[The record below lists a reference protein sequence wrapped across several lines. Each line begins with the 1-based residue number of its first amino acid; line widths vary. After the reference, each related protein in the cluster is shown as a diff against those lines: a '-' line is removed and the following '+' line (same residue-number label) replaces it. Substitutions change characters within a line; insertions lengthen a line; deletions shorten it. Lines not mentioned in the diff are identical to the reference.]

1 MSGWKFTFSSPE
13 SRRITNWVQLRMEDL
28 TLSWQQPSPLRS
40 SRSYYGATQLE
51 ERSRRQIDSWSQLQ
65 AKTAKDAGFVFLPKP
80 HFRGHLCCARW
91 MVMDHFNALPR
102 DVSFDWICDTIFFC
116 QPYHELFVIP
126 LRLRLRLRLI
136 PNRSKSWYFLV
147 LWWRVCPCTRWLGAK
162 LCGKFWTKNWRVVV
176 LESMRSHVED
186 ASLGGNLT
194 RKSMRRHLFGK
205 CNVLTSKLKLKTL
218 IALRLTG
225 VSKETKGRDN

>member
-1 MSGWKFTFSSPE
+1 
-13 SRRITNWVQLRMEDL
+13 MEDL
-28 TLSWQQPSPLRS
+28 TLSWQQPSPLRC

-51 ERSRRQIDSWSQLQ
+51 EPSRRQIDSRSQLQ

-80 HFRGHLCCARW
+80 HFRGHICA
-91 MVMDHFNALPR
+91 AL
-102 DVSFDWICDTIFFC
+102 DGWLWITSMHCHEMFHLIGFATQSFFANHILSFLL
-116 QPYHELFVIP
+116 YHYEQQK
-126 LRLRLRLRLI
+126 RLI

-162 LCGKFWTKNWRVVV
+162 LCGKFWAKNWRVVV
-176 LESMRSHVED
+176 LESMRSHVEE

-194 RKSMRRHLFGK
+194 RKSMRRHLYGN

-225 VSKETKGRDN
+225 VSKKTKGRDN

>member
-1 MSGWKFTFSSPE
+1 MR
-13 SRRITNWVQLRMEDL
+13 SRNWVQLRMEDI

-51 ERSRRQIDSWSQLQ
+51 ERSRRQIDSRPQLQ

-116 QPYHELFVIP
+116 QSYLELFVIP
-126 LRLRLRLRLI
+126 LWAAK
-136 PNRSKSWYFLV
+136 SKYYDRKTNNQVSLASM
-147 LWWRVCPCTRWLGAK
+147 LNLQIS
-162 LCGKFWTKNWRVVV
+162 FW
-176 LESMRSHVED
+176 HVHN
-186 ASLGGNLT
+186 GYG
-194 RKSMRRHLFGK
+194 
-205 CNVLTSKLKLKTL
+205 
-218 IALRLTG
+218 
-225 VSKETKGRDN
+225 